1 MGPSEAARQ
10 TGVSPDTL
18 RRWLR
23 DYSEFF
29 SPSANPGAGK
39 ERHLT
44 PHDQRLA
51 LLISNLRNAGL
62 SHRDIQAR
70 LEESRAAGYEDL
82 PPLPDQGVGSIPS
95 DVAAARAK
103 DLVDNAILQRELA
116 HMQQALSQSREQVK
130 LLEAELQEARASE
143 QGQTSRVHDLEVELA
158 TARGELTTLQARLEG
173 YAFGGSRPVAPA
185 LLIVAALA
193 AGAAL
198 LMVFYVLISLLG

>member
-23 DYSEFF
+23 DYAEFF
-29 SPSANPGAGK
+29 SPSANPGKGR

-51 LLISNLRNAGL
+51 LLIANLRNSGL
-62 SHRDIQAR
+62 AHRDIQAR
-70 LEESRAAGYEDL
+70 LEESRAGGYEDL

-116 HMQQALSQSREQVK
+116 HMQQALSQSQEQVK
-130 LLEAELQEARASE
+130 ALEAELQEARTTG
-143 QGQTSRVHDLEVELA
+143 QGQTSRVHDLELELA
-158 TARGELTTLQARLEG
+158 TARGELAALQARLEG
-173 YAFGGSRPVAPA
+173 YAFGGSRPIAPA
-185 LLIVAALA
+185 LLIMAALA

-198 LMVFYVLISLLG
+198 LMVFYAVISLLG

>member
-23 DYSEFF
+23 DYAEFF
-29 SPSANPGAGK
+29 SPSANPGGGR

-51 LLISNLRNAGL
+51 LLIANLRNSGL
-62 SHRDIQAR
+62 AHRDIQAR
-70 LEESRAAGYEDL
+70 LEESRAGGYEDL

-116 HMQQALSQSREQVK
+116 HMQQALSQSQEQVK
-130 LLEAELQEARASE
+130 ALEAELQEARTTG
-143 QGQTSRVHDLEVELA
+143 QGQTNRVHDLELELA
-158 TARGELTTLQARLEG
+158 TARGELAALQARLEG
-173 YAFGGSRPVAPA
+173 YAFGGSRPIAPA
-185 LLIVAALA
+185 LLIMAALA

-198 LMVFYVLISLLG
+198 LMVFYAVISLLG